1 MNKNLIEDIVSDCGY
16 QALGLYEYL
25 YCNRDE
31 KYNVTVIS
39 MWQMVNVG
47 DYHNE
52 DTLVESIEDLKKFGY
67 LEVVDN
73 IYLFPKSTENY
84 DAFFELFKSIEN
96 ITSPNELS
104 MLKEEDIQLVLKVY
118 KSRKKEDIEMG
129 YSEKLIAQ

>member
-39 MWQMVNVG
+39 MWQMVNAG
-47 DYHNE
+47 AYHNE
-52 DTLVESIEDLKKFGY
+52 DTLVESIEDLKEFGY

-73 IYLFPKSTENY
+73 IYMFPRSTENY
-84 DAFFELFKSIEN
+84 DAFFELFKSIGNIEN
-96 ITSPNELS
+96 LDELS
-104 MLKEEDIQLVLKVY
+104 MLKDEDMQLILKVY
-118 KSRKKEDIEMG
+118 KSKK
-129 YSEKLIAQ
+129 

>member
-1 MNKNLIEDIVSDCGY
+1 MDKNLIEDIVSDCGY

-39 MWQMVNVG
+39 MYQMVVAG

-52 DTLVESIEDLKKFGY
+52 DTLVESIEKLKAFGY
-67 LEVVDN
+67 LKVVGN

-84 DAFFELFKSIEN
+84 DAVFELIEAVGKIEN
-96 ITSPNELS
+96 PNELS
-104 MLKEEDIQLVLKVY
+104 MLNDENMQFLLKIY
-118 KSRKKEDIEMG
+118 NSKKEDIEMG
-129 YSEKLIAQ
+129 YSD

>member
-1 MNKNLIEDIVSDCGY
+1 MNKNLIEDIVSNCGY

-47 DYHNE
+47 DCHNE
-52 DTLVESIEDLKKFGY
+52 DTLVESIEELKEFGY
-67 LEVVDN
+67 LKVVDN

-84 DAFFELFKSIEN
+84 DAFFELLEAVGKVEN
-96 ITSPNELS
+96 PNELS
-104 MLKEEDIQLVLKVY
+104 MLNDEDMQLILKIY
-118 KSRKKEDIEMG
+118 DSKKEDIEVG
-129 YSEKLIAQ
+129 YSV

>member
-1 MNKNLIEDIVSDCGY
+1 MDKNLIEDIVSDCGY

-39 MWQMVNVG
+39 MYQMVVAG

-52 DTLVESIEDLKKFGY
+52 DTLVESIEELKAFGY
-67 LEVVDN
+67 LKVVGN

-84 DAFFELFKSIEN
+84 DAVFELIEAVGKIEN
-96 ITSPNELS
+96 PNELS
-104 MLKEEDIQLVLKVY
+104 MLNDENMQFLLKIY
-118 KSRKKEDIEMG
+118 NSKKEDIEMG
-129 YSEKLIAQ
+129 YSD